1 METPTIEPEPASWRP
16 GGGRVC
22 PEPLGLKAFAPVYC
36 QVSNTRFSVA
46 GASQRGAS
54 PAAACDRKG
63 KLVRLGL
70 HRGNA
75 ANHGLVVAPL
85 LLLAGLI
92 TACGQDANGAAENT
106 AANDA
111 QPSAVVG
118 AIPDAEAAEPAA
130 AETAPAKAEPAATV
144 AVLPLKRGFYVAS
157 DTPCGQASNATT
169 LLVSREG
176 INGSRDR
183 CTFKKIEKAGATT
196 FRVTSECSDGGAA
209 WGREDTVETYTQ
221 TYDIPNE
228 TSFTVTYEDGSVKSA
243 RYCAQ
248 SSMSPDFRDNDISD
262 VTG

>member
-1 METPTIEPEPASWRP
+1 M
-16 GGGRVC
+16 
-22 PEPLGLKAFAPVYC
+22 
-36 QVSNTRFSVA
+36 
-46 GASQRGAS
+46 
-54 PAAACDRKG
+54 
-63 KLVRLGL
+63 RLGL

-75 ANHGLVVAPL
+75 ANHGLFVAPL
-85 LLLAGLI
+85 LLLAGLT

-111 QPSAVVG
+111 QP
-118 AIPDAEAAEPAA
+118 PAAEPPAT
-130 AETAPAKAEPAATV
+130 ETAPAKAEPAATV
-144 AVLPLKRGFYVAS
+144 SALPLKRGYYVAS
-157 DTPCGQASNATT
+157 DTSCGQASNATT

-209 WGREDTVETYTQ
+209 WGREDTIETFTQ

-228 TSFTVTYEDGSVKSA
+228 TSFKVTYEDGSERSS